1 MLSQKRTEVPSGRLT
16 RLIKYT
22 TGEAKDLIKHCVQ
35 HFEGYSNWA
44 KISYVN
50 VRYKCYD
57 RCYHLGAHYW
67 ELDISMVVSIY
78 GDPLRVLANYRKEI
92 RRWPTIKAVD
102 ASSFRSFHNFLL
114 KFQSVTS
121 NQTWNA
127 LDSPDTLCLM
137 IAKFPRGIRDR
148 WNRQVLAIRK
158 RRSREPTDLI
168 AFVNEETLLV
178 DVPLFS
184 NNAVEQYLDW
194 TDKSSKR
201 GSTKYIVKV
210 LY

>member
-1 MLSQKRTEVPSGRLT
+1 
-16 RLIKYT
+16 
-22 TGEAKDLIKHCVQ
+22 
-35 HFEGYSNWA
+35 
-44 KISYVN
+44 
-50 VRYKCYD
+50 
-57 RCYHLGAHYW
+57 
-67 ELDISMVVSIY
+67 
-78 GDPLRVLANYRKEI
+78 
-92 RRWPTIKAVD
+92 
-102 ASSFRSFHNFLL
+102 
-114 KFQSVTS
+114 
-121 NQTWNA
+121 
-127 LDSPDTLCLM
+127 M

-194 TDKSSKR
+194 TDKCSKR